1 MIVQYITGWDI
12 TVSVGQLHLTSA
24 AKDLPETMYSR
35 NVIQWALMTRIS
47 IGDTLNTLLS
57 ARFSILRH
65 RTLVAVGQRYQG
77 SKTLL

>member
-1 MIVQYITGWDI
+1 MA
-12 TVSVGQLHLTSA
+12 VGQLYLTPA
-24 AKDLPETMYSR
+24 GKDLPETMYIR
-35 NVIQWALMTRIS
+35 NMILQWALMTRIS

>member
-1 MIVQYITGWDI
+1 MMAQHITGWDI
-12 TVSVGQLHLTSA
+12 TVSVGQLHLTPA
-24 AKDLPETMYSR
+24 VKDLPETMYSR
-35 NVIQWALMTRIS
+35 NMIQWALMTRIS
-47 IGDTLNTLLS
+47 IDDTLNTLLS

>member
-65 RTLVAVGQRYQG
+65 RTLVAVG
-77 SKTLL
+77 